1 MKIHKEGYATLLIVF
16 FSLILFNYTVFIFF
30 CDCSPIR
37 NISIALSALLMMF
50 LLQFFRQP
58 KRTPVIK
65 DNAVIA
71 PADGKIVV
79 IENTYE
85 EEYFKDDRIQ
95 VSIFMS
101 TWDVHVN
108 WFPISGV
115 VSYFK
120 YHPGKFLLAKNPK
133 SSTENERTSVA
144 VKSNS
149 NIEILFRQIAG
160 IVARRIVCYT
170 NIDNKA
176 EAGKEFGFI
185 KFGSRVDIF
194 LPKGTKINVELGQ
207 KVKGT
212 QTIIAE
218 FE

>member
-16 FSLILFNYTVFIFF
+16 FSLILFNCIVFIFF

-37 NISIALSALLMMF
+37 NISIALSILLMLF
-50 LLQFFRQP
+50 LLQFFRHP

-65 DNAVIA
+65 DKAVIA

-85 EEYFKDDRIQ
+85 DEYFKDERIQ

-115 VSYFK
+115 VTYFK
-120 YHPGKFLLAKNPK
+120 YHAGKFLLAKNPK
-133 SSTENERTSVA
+133 SSTLNERTSVA
-144 VKSNS
+144 VKSDDNT
-149 NIEILFRQIAG
+149 ELLFRQIAG
-160 IVARRIVCYT
+160 IVARRIVC
-170 NIDNKA
+170 NANVENKA

-194 LPKGTKINVELGQ
+194 FPIGTKINVKPGQ
-207 KVKGT
+207 KVVGT

-218 FE
+218 LE